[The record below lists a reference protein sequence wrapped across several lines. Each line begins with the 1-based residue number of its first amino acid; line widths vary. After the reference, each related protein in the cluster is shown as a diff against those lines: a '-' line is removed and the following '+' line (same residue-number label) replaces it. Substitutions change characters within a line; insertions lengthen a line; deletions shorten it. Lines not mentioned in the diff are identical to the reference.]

1 MRDFLHAPFFVVP
14 KGELMTRTED
24 VVVVRIYM
32 TEQDAKRA
40 QLERRLREWG
50 KVQGLTTMQ
59 GMRGFGAAHHHSD
72 GPVIIEFYEAPERAE
87 QVLEYLDTIAPHGHV
102 VHWAAKLRLAEND

>member
-1 MRDFLHAPFFVVP
+1 MARSEH
-14 KGELMTRTED
+14 

-32 TEQDAKRA
+32 TERDAKRA

-50 KVQGLTTMQ
+50 KVQGLTTIQ
-59 GMRGFGAAHHHSD
+59 GERGFGASHHQSD
-72 GPVIIEFYEAPERAE
+72 SPVVLEFFEKPERAE

-102 VHWAAKLRLAEND
+102 VHWPATLRVPDEA